1 MQDKNTEPDEE
12 LCVKVN
18 LYLSD
23 VASAATEAGSSSA
36 ADGSSGSAGQPA
48 AADGMDNAELLRI
61 MQGALGSGGA
71 EGASMGT
78 VPGSN
83 AVPTAGAGQ
92 VSNIWVDCYLSTL
105 DVSIF
110 V

>member
-1 MQDKNTEPDEE
+1 MNNNKRMQDKNTEPDEE

-23 VASAATEAGSSSA
+23 VASAATEAGTSSA
-36 ADGSSGSAGQPA
+36 GGSSANPAPA

-71 EGASMGT
+71 EGASMVT

-83 AVPTAGAGQ
+83 SVPTAGAGQ
-92 VSNIWVDCYLSTL
+92 VCRRC
-105 DVSIF
+105 
-110 V
+110 

>member
-23 VASAATEAGSSSA
+23 VASAATEAGTSTSS
-36 ADGSSGSAGQPA
+36 DGSGAAAAAQP
-48 AADGMDNAELLRI
+48 ADGMDNAELLRI
-61 MQGALGSGGA
+61 MQGALGSSGA
-71 EGASMGT
+71 EGASMVT

-83 AVPTAGAGQ
+83 TVPTAGAGQ
-92 VSNIWVDCYLSTL
+92 VSSYLSL
-105 DVSIF
+105 LFMYKMCERIS
-110 V
+110 

>member
-36 ADGSSGSAGQPA
+36 ADGSSGAAAPA
-48 AADGMDNAELLRI
+48 AGGDGMDNAELLRI

-78 VPGSN
+78 VPGSSS
-83 AVPTAGAGQ
+83 VPTAGAGQ
-92 VSNIWVDCYLSTL
+92 VSCIYV
-105 DVSIF
+105 II
-110 V
+110 

>member
-23 VASAATEAGSSSA
+23 VASAATEAGTSSA
-36 ADGSSGSAGQPA
+36 GGSSGAAPAG
-48 AADGMDNAELLRI
+48 ADGMDNAELLRI

-78 VPGSN
+78 VPGSSS
-83 AVPTAGAGQ
+83 VPTAGAGQ
-92 VSNIWVDCYLSTL
+92 VSSICYLIT
-105 DVSIF
+105 
-110 V
+110 

>member
-23 VASAATEAGSSSA
+23 VASAATEAGTSTSA
-36 ADGSSGSAGQPA
+36 ADGSSGAAPA

-83 AVPTAGAGQ
+83 SVPTAGAGQ
-92 VSNIWVDCYLSTL
+92 VCCY
-105 DVSIF
+105 
-110 V
+110 

>member
-23 VASAATEAGSSSA
+23 VASAATEAGSSTSTS
-36 ADGSSGSAGQPA
+36 DGSGAAPA
-48 AADGMDNAELLRI
+48 AGGDGMDNAELLRI

-71 EGASMGT
+71 EGASMVT

-83 AVPTAGAGQ
+83 SVPTAGAGQ
-92 VSNIWVDCYLSTL
+92 VSCICFY
-105 DVSIF
+105 
-110 V
+110 

>member
-36 ADGSSGSAGQPA
+36 DGSSAAGQPA

-83 AVPTAGAGQ
+83 SVPTAGAGQ
-92 VSNIWVDCYLSTL
+92 VSCYMLF
-105 DVSIF
+105 DF
-110 V
+110 VVI

>member
-23 VASAATEAGSSSA
+23 VASAATEAGTSSSADSSSA
-36 ADGSSGSAGQPA
+36 AAQPA

-61 MQGALGSGGA
+61 MQGALGSNAGV

-92 VSNIWVDCYLSTL
+92 VS
-105 DVSIF
+105 F
-110 V
+110 VVI

>member
-23 VASAATEAGSSSA
+23 VASAATEAGNTSSA
-36 ADGSSGSAGQPA
+36 DGGSGAAAQPA

-61 MQGALGSGGA
+61 MQGALGSNAGV

-92 VSNIWVDCYLSTL
+92 VS
-105 DVSIF
+105 F
-110 V
+110 VVI

>member
-1 MQDKNTEPDEE
+1 MQDKNAEPDEE

-23 VASAATEAGSSSA
+23 VASAATEAGTSTSDGA
-36 ADGSSGSAGQPA
+36 AAAQPA
-48 AADGMDNAELLRI
+48 GADGMDNAELLRI

-78 VPGSN
+78 VPGANS
-83 AVPTAGAGQ
+83 VPTAGAGQ
-92 VSNIWVDCYLSTL
+92 VS
-105 DVSIF
+105 SIY
-110 V
+110 VIIEYAVVI

>member
-1 MQDKNTEPDEE
+1 MNNNKRMQDKNTEPDEE

-23 VASAATEAGSSSA
+23 VASAATEAGTSTSA
-36 ADGSSGSAGQPA
+36 AAAPA
-48 AADGMDNAELLRI
+48 AAGDGMDNAELLRI

-71 EGASMGT
+71 EGASMVT

-83 AVPTAGAGQ
+83 SVPTAGAGQ
-92 VSNIWVDCYLSTL
+92 VSCIYV
-105 DVSIF
+105 I
-110 V
+110 